1 MCLLANQYYVIVFCR
16 VFFYYYFYIVG
27 NVHIGSLFINI
38 NSKGLA
44 RIMYVQI

>member
-1 MCLLANQYYVIVFCR
+1 MSLFC
-16 VFFYYYFYIVG
+16 VVCFFLIIIIFYIVG
-27 NVHIGSLFINI
+27 NFHIGSLFINI